1 VDIGG
6 IVTGALDQIHA
17 LWPEGDPGKLRT
29 AAAAYDD
36 WAVAVHDCAGVC
48 GQKASDVLDSVKGV
62 AADNFASYHAPVG
75 TGLHELGDLATDLAR
90 RCREYADAIVEAHH
104 GLWGV
109 IIDLGVMLAV
119 TTAISVVSFGAAA
132 PFAEA
137 DAIIRA
143 GKLVDKAAK
152 IGMTLSATA
161 ARLAASASYGMSTV
175 ATIGLIQIP
184 VVRGVKAAAG
194 IDQPSL
200 GHDALLVGAETVL
213 GGIGGA
219 ARSTV
224 AIRSLAKEGAKRG
237 WGAPALHPT
246 HIEGRL
252 VRRVPGDVS
261 YDELVTELDR
271 STYATARRH
280 GLTVTEKGERFVHIG
295 GPYHVPFTKG
305 YGDPVLTT
313 RRWDWPSIPSAFKE
327 DWENLYDLAGRYG
340 VTRHTF
346 RDRWGPR
353 TIFTQDDPEATRR
366 IMNILRG
373 HEPDAP
379 GPGGSG
385 GPTPPEEA

>member
-6 IVTGALDQIHA
+6 IVTGALDQVHA
-17 LWPEGDPGKLRT
+17 LWPKGDPGKLHI
-29 AAAAYDD
+29 AAGAYDD
-36 WAVAVHDCAGVC
+36 WAVTVHDCAGAC

-137 DAIIRA
+137 AAIARA
-143 GKLVDKAAK
+143 GKLIEEAAE
-152 IGMTLSATA
+152 IGIELSATA
-161 ARLAASASYGMSTV
+161 ARLAVSAGDGM
-175 ATIGLIQIP
+175 AGMLQLELAQIP
-184 VVRGVKAAAG
+184 VVRATKDFAGVQQAS
-194 IDQPSL
+194 I
-200 GHDALLVGAETVL
+200 GHDMVFAAFGTVL

-219 ARSTV
+219 ARSGL
-224 AIRSLAKEGAKRG
+224 AIRNLTKEGARRG
-237 WGAPALHPT
+237 WGLPALHPT
-246 HIEGRL
+246 PVAGRL
-252 VRRVPGDVS
+252 VRPVPDYVS
-261 YDELVTELDR
+261 DQELVTELDR
-271 STYATARRH
+271 LTYETARRH
-280 GLTVTEKGERFVHIG
+280 GLTVTDKGERFIHIG
-295 GPYHVPFTKG
+295 GPHDVPYSKR
-305 YGDPVLTT
+305 YGAPVLTT
-313 RRWDWPSIPSAFKE
+313 RRWDLPPDPSNALE
-327 DWENLYDLAGRYG
+327 DMGHLYQLAAQHGI
-340 VTRHTF
+340 TRHTF

-353 TIFTQDDPEATRR
+353 TFYTEDDPTSTTR
-366 IMNILRG
+366 IMNMLRG

-379 GPGGSG
+379 GPGGAG